1 MVSGSR
7 KISLLGAVLC
17 PSFKRGIDQPRA
29 DTAFVAGVLIMTPTI
44 LVRVVSTTPIRIVGV
59 VIMTPATLPHDKLGS
74 HVQLL
79 TTPRNPTEPN
89 RNP

>member
-7 KISLLGAVLC
+7 KISLLGAELC
-17 PSFKRGIDQPRA
+17 PSLKRGTGQPRA
-29 DTAFVAGVLIMTPTI
+29 DTAFWSGVGPRFKKVGATPVKGI
-44 LVRVVSTTPIRIVGV
+44 LPPLLKTRAHV
-59 VIMTPATLPHDKLGS
+59 ATLPHDKLGS
-74 HVQLL
+74 HLHLL

>member
-29 DTAFVAGVLIMTPTI
+29 DTAFVAGVLIITPT
-44 LVRVVSTTPIRIVGV
+44 TFVGV